1 MIKTARQLL
10 SLVVLALL
18 VAQPDGHASE
28 LGSPLESTPIITGS
42 IVTGAAVCDEQTL
55 RVLIDTINDRVYLRR
70 ANGSYWLLS
79 EHALKV
85 GFGGTLRN
93 VKVEFDV
100 LQSGG
105 WSMWVLA
112 PDTEEAG
119 LIGANALGI
128 MSYTLPRP
136 SVNGLGWEFGAW
148 QLATLEDLPNWNAL
162 PVPDLVI
169 EPQTG
174 CPEDTTTILG
184 PIEG

>member
-1 MIKTARQLL
+1 MIKTTRQFL
-10 SLVVLALL
+10 SLVALASF

-28 LGSPLESTPIITGS
+28 LESTPVITGS
-42 IVTGAAVCDEQTL
+42 IVAGAAVCDEQTL
-55 RVLIDTINDRVYLRR
+55 RVVIDVTNDRVYLRR

-85 GFGGTLRN
+85 GFGATLRN
-93 VKVEFDV
+93 VRVEFDV
-100 LQSGG
+100 MQSGG

-112 PDTEEAG
+112 PDTEA
-119 LIGANALGI
+119 LSFIGANSLGI
-128 MSYTLPRP
+128 MAHSLPRP
-136 SVNGLGWEFGAW
+136 TVNGLGWEFGAW
-148 QLATLEDLPNWNAL
+148 QPATLDGEDEPNWNAL

-184 PIEG
+184 PIEA